1 MSSYRPLR
9 SGTALFSALTLLA
22 GAATPIVV
30 FQAPTYAQSTFSD
43 LSSDYWARGFIQELA
58 NRGVI
63 SGFPDGTFRPN
74 DPVTRAQFAA
84 MVRQAFP
91 RSATRNPVSFNDVPS
106 NYWASEAIRAAYTT
120 GFLSGYPDNFFR
132 PDQNIPRAQVLV
144 SLANG
149 LGYNTT
155 GTIGTTL
162 QVYRDANGIPDWA
175 RSSIAAAT
183 ERQIVVNYPDVSTLN
198 PNRSATRAEVAAF
211 IYQALVSSGQ
221 VAAIQS
227 PYVVGSQTSVP
238 TQGAVQIPSGVN
250 IPVQYSQAEKIY
262 VSAEEPEPVPVTLT
276 VARNL
281 VSQTGQVLIPAGS
294 QIEGEIRIVSGGA
307 RFYSREVI
315 LPNNTRLPIN
325 ATSAIVNTTQEI
337 NRRTNVGV
345 ILAGAALGAGAAAGV
360 SAVTGDRAIATE
372 EVLGGAGLG
381 ALAGLFLG
389 RNRVTL
395 IAIDPEADLELT
407 LNSPFV
413 VQGN

>member
-1 MSSYRPLR
+1 MSSYRPLQ
-9 SGTALFSALTLLA
+9 SGIALFSALTLIA

-30 FQAPTYAQSTFSD
+30 FQTPTYAQTASFSD

-91 RSATRNPVSFNDVPS
+91 RSATRSPIQFNDVPG
-106 NYWASEAIRAAYTT
+106 NYWAADAIRAAYTT
-120 GFLSGYPDNFFR
+120 GFLSGYPNNSFQPER
-132 PDQNIPRAQVLV
+132 NIPRAEVLV

-149 LGYNTT
+149 LGYSPTAA
-155 GTIGTTL
+155 IGSTL

-175 RSSIAAAT
+175 RSSIASAT

-221 VAAIQS
+221 VAGIQS
-227 PYVVGSQTSVP
+227 PYIVGNQASVP
-238 TQGAVQIPSGVN
+238 TQGAIQIPAGVN
-250 IPVQYSQAEKIY
+250 IPVQYSQADKIY

-276 VARNL
+276 VARNI
-281 VSQTGQVLIPAGS
+281 VSQTNQVLIPAGS
-294 QIEGEIRIVSGGA
+294 RVEGEIRVAAGGA
-307 RFYSREVI
+307 RFHAREVI
-315 LPNNTRLPIN
+315 LPDNTRLPIN
-325 ATSAIVNTTQEI
+325 ATSGIVRTTQEI

-360 SAVTGDRAIATE
+360 AAVTGDRAIATE

-389 RNRVTL
+389 RSRVTL

-407 LNSPFV
+407 LNAPFV
-413 VQGN
+413 VR